1 MTDPLSDLSWVTETL
16 EGAPLSPQHIDGH
29 RSDRFAWEDA
39 VEHSSVIQQLIQD
52 HPSWKAFPALL
63 QDAFQVFYKPQPEL
77 RPEASVDP
85 RSAPNRPYVEQMLDE
100 PTTHTA
106 RTQTQFDELASA
118 VATIV
123 AGQKLAEQIAQQPD
137 LNEAM
142 EQQTPLPPNLQGALA
157 KATRRAVQAAGDE
170 AQNLQSQLLQWG
182 LDAAALQTMPLG
194 DRLTMARDLMHPKFR
209 RLSELIGRLRN
220 LARARQGGALRH
232 LRDEYYQV
240 TQGNDLSRVLP
251 IELAALTDS
260 TRTLD
265 FGRRFLEGQL
275 AQYDVRP
282 IQRNGRGPILCAI
295 DCSYSMNEDAKME
308 WASAVGL
315 ALMDTARRQKR
326 DFGAVFFN
334 TTIAAEFLF
343 PKGKALPSDILRF
356 AQVGADGGTDF
367 ASPLQWA
374 MDQLETARFK
384 NADITLITDGI
395 DRVSE
400 DFLDT
405 LQARKRAWG
414 FRIFSIVI
422 GGTSEEL
429 LKWSDRVWAL
439 SGQLD
444 DEAAGELFAD
454 LVAL

>member
-1 MTDPLSDLSWVTETL
+1 MTDIPTDLSWVTDTL

-39 VEHSSVIQQLIQD
+39 VEHSTVIQQLIHD

-77 RPEASVDP
+77 RPEAAVDP
-85 RSAPNRPYVEQMLDE
+85 RSASNRPYVEQMLDE
-100 PTTHTA
+100 PTTHTT

-123 AGQKLAEQIAQQPD
+123 AGQKLAEQIAEQPD
-137 LNEAM
+137 LNQAM

-170 AQNLQSQLLQWG
+170 AQDLQGQLLQWG
-182 LDAAALQTMPLG
+182 LDPATLQTMPLG
-194 DRLTMARDLMHPKFR
+194 DRLTMARDLMHPNFR

-232 LRDEYYQV
+232 LRDEYFQV

-251 IELAALTDS
+251 IELAALTDP

-282 IQRNGRGPILCAI
+282 IQRNGHGPILCAI
-295 DCSYSMNEDAKME
+295 DCSRSMSGSPIE

-343 PKGKALPSDILRF
+343 PKGKALPSEILRF
-356 AQVGADGGTDF
+356 AQVGADGGTNF
-367 ASPLQWA
+367 EAPLQWA
-374 MDQLETARFK
+374 MNQMQTARFK
-384 NADITLITDGI
+384 NADITLITDGV
-395 DRVSE
+395 DRISE
-400 DFLDT
+400 AFLQT
-405 LQARKRAWG
+405 LQTQKRLWG
-414 FRIFSIVI
+414 FRIFSILI
-422 GGTSEEL
+422 GGTGEEL
-429 LKWSDRVWAL
+429 SKWSDRVWGL

-454 LVAL
+454 LVAM